1 MTADPLSRRQRQLIE
16 SHRRARPALVAFT
29 ALGAGLAL
37 LSAVYSIA
45 GLQRLSRDPLA
56 ETPPVPKHLA
66 PLVGAVGPRVPWIVP
81 PETCEAREQRLQ
93 EAQGEQGRLRVHL
106 LLVMWYGLIG
116 AVGASLGLMLGGL
129 SLNSLQWMGIVQRL
143 EPHGD

>member
-1 MTADPLSRRQRQLIE
+1 M
-16 SHRRARPALVAFT
+16 AFA
-29 ALGAGLAL
+29 ALGAAVAL
-37 LSAVYSIA
+37 LSAVYSVA

-56 ETPPVPKHLA
+56 DAPQVPKHLV
-66 PLVGAVGPRVPWIVP
+66 PLVGAVGPRMPWVVP

-93 EAQGEQGRLRVHL
+93 EAQVEQGRLRVHL

-116 AVGASLGLMLGGL
+116 AVGASLGLLLGGL